1 MTRRS
6 LGIAAA
12 AVVLLALAAL
22 WGNRT
27 LTSGPS
33 NAEIAR
39 QAPMTI
45 LPGKV
50 VEQREKIRP
59 IMTEKD
65 VLAIL
70 GPPANP
76 SHLERNASAVRWIY
90 PYRDGRMELI
100 LHYGYVQSIEMD
112 FP

>member
-1 MTRRS
+1 VTRRS

-33 NAEIAR
+33 NAEIAGHAR
-39 QAPMTI
+39 MTI
-45 LPGKV
+45 LPGKIV
-50 VEQREKIRP
+50 DQREKIRP
-59 IMTEKD
+59 IMTETE

-70 GPPANP
+70 GPPAIP
-76 SHLERNASAVRWIY
+76 ERLERNASATRWIY
-90 PYRDGRMELI
+90 PYRDGRMELT